1 MKWGIDS
8 IALAFDWSATRGG
21 DELRLNQQSGR
32 VSPDV
37 VARVRGDRR
46 DPPRDRG
53 VPGRCAERFGED
65 DQRQLLLLD
74 RAPPLAVELD
84 GVPVAEAGVRL
95 VAEQDGGDVG
105 G

>member
-1 MKWGIDS
+1 
-8 IALAFDWSATRGG
+8 
-21 DELRLNQQSGR
+21 
-32 VSPDV
+32 
-37 VARVRGDRR
+37 VRGDRR

-53 VPGRCAERFGED
+53 VLGPGRCAERFGED

-95 VAEQDGGDVG
+95 VLNRTAGTSAADMSSAAILVRSFTLRTPSTSSATAR
-105 G
+105 